1 VAAKCHRHCNGVPD
15 LEYFS
20 NTEFLALRMRA
31 AKKEVAAQGRDED
44 AISEEEAERW
54 ADRVFDE
61 SQSMSGSEES
71 IAGSWDPDL
80 DRPDGIEGECWSEAE
95 AYSQCDS
102 ELDEFKKTWSLSL
115 GLDEETSWKAAES
128 TLPGNSRQ
136 MAIQTHG
143 RFT

>member
-1 VAAKCHRHCNGVPD
+1 
-15 LEYFS
+15 
-20 NTEFLALRMRA
+20 MRA
-31 AKKEVAAQGRDED
+31 AEKEVAVQGRDED

-61 SQSMSGSEES
+61 SKSMSGSEES
-71 IAGSWDPDL
+71 IAGSGDSDL
-80 DRPDGIEGECWSEAE
+80 DMPDGIEGDCWSKAE

-102 ELDEFKKTWSLSL
+102 ELDEFKKTQSLSL

-128 TLPGNSRQ
+128 ILPGNSRQ
-136 MAIQTHG
+136 IAIQICG